1 MTAPVNHHLILV
13 TGAAGYVG
21 SHCLVEL
28 LTSGYDVVALDNCI
42 NAVEGHLPDTLPES
56 LQRVQSITGRNLLA
70 YYKADLNNAT
80 ELEDIFSKHR
90 FSAVVHFASLKAVGE
105 SCIIPLEY
113 YRNNV
118 GGTMTLLDT
127 MRAHSVRRLIF
138 SSSAT
143 VYGTPEFLPIT
154 EEHHTGRNCTN
165 PYGRTKY
172 FIEEIL
178 KDLCA
183 SETDW
188 SITSLRYFNPVGAH
202 PSGMLM
208 VKSMNAVKTEFL
220 NEQHRNH
227 WRRLQSSQQLDAVH
241 YPGGSWKAAF
251 PEGAWKRL

>member
-1 MTAPVNHHLILV
+1 MV

-28 LTSGYDVVALDNCI
+28 LSNGYDVVAIDNCV
-42 NAVEGHLPDTLPES
+42 NAIEGYLPDSLPES
-56 LQRVQSITGRNLLA
+56 LQRVESISGRSLVA
-70 YYKADLNNAT
+70 YYKADLNNASQ
-80 ELEDIFSKHR
+80 LEEVFSKHH
-90 FSAVVHFASLKAVGE
+90 FAAVVHFASLKAVGE
-105 SCIIPLEY
+105 SCKIPLEY

-118 GGTMTLLDT
+118 GGTVALLET

-183 SETDW
+183 SETGW
-188 SITSLRYFNPVGAH
+188 NITSLRYFNPVGAH
-202 PSGMLM
+202 PSG
-208 VKSMNAVKTEFL
+208 L
-220 NEQHRNH
+220 NRFNGY
-227 WRRLQSSQQLDAVH
+227 VT
-241 YPGGSWKAAF
+241 YC
-251 PEGAWKRL
+251 

>member
-1 MTAPVNHHLILV
+1 MTAPVSPHLILV

-56 LQRVQSITGRNLLA
+56 LQRVQSITGRSLLA

-105 SCIIPLEY
+105 SCKIPLEY

-183 SETDW
+183 SETGW

-208 VKSMNAVKTEFL
+208 AKSMNAVKTEFL

-227 WRRLQSSQQLDAVH
+227 W
-241 YPGGSWKAAF
+241 
-251 PEGAWKRL
+251 